1 MEYKFKYKR
10 LGDFFW
16 NTLTV
21 VGHCLEVEEDK
32 QINPTNSKTEV
43 IIQKPTGK
51 LVVYFKDG
59 SLLAI
64 PKWDECELKLG
75 QDWKLATK
83 LDMEKEIGQK
93 IPLNN

>member
-1 MEYKFKYKR
+1 MEYKFKYRR

-16 NTLTV
+16 TTLTII
-21 VGHCLEVEEDK
+21 GHVLEVEEDK
-32 QINPTNSKTEV
+32 QINPSTKTV
-43 IIQKPTGK
+43 DIILQKPTGK

-59 SLLAI
+59 SLQAI
-64 PKWDECELKLG
+64 PKWSDCELKLG

-83 LDMEKEIGQK
+83 LDMEKQTGQN